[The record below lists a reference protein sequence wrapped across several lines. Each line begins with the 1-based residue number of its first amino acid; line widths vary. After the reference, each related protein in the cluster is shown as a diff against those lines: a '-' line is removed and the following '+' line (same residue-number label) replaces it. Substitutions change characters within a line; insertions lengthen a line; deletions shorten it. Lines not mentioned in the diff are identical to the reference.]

1 MIYRHGVS
9 SEMRRINR
17 NMREAEKNLSC
28 EIGDY
33 ILSIWGI
40 AAFILGVFIL
50 TVFLG
55 QHLLQ

>member
-1 MIYRHGVS
+1 MRYRHGVS
-9 SEMRRINR
+9 PEVRRINR
-17 NMREAEKNLSC
+17 NMREADKTLGR
-28 EIGDY
+28 EIGDF

-55 QHLLQ
+55 QHLL